1 TADGDDNVL
10 RQISAAKKDDMVD
23 ALIKRADW
31 RASYSD
37 QPEWA
42 QTPLGCTPEKKKK
55 DHERRVN
62 KAAKACGSVDE
73 KGSAGLSVNEGYLC
87 RLVCLTLSPPLW
99 DLYHISR
106 GKISRAEQ
114 DAGETGCKHE
124 FYVKLAQGMV
134 DEEWKDSNG
143 NKVSVPSDHSQDDK
157 APEGLRRQLRSLDLE
172 GAARG
177 LKNERRIKWK
187 NNEDAFMYDL
197 QKRCFDW
204 LKEVRKNHT

>member
-1 TADGDDNVL
+1 
-10 RQISAAKKDDMVD
+10 MVD

-204 LKEVRKNHT
+204 LKEVRKNHTVSEAY